1 MAGRPEKQSAPEVI
15 LREVQE
21 ADLPVFFA
29 HQQEPE
35 ALYMAAF
42 TSKEPANWEAFL
54 AHWSR
59 VLADETNLTRTIV
72 VDGRVAGH
80 IASFFEEGRREVTY
94 WLGSEYWGRGL
105 ATQAL
110 RAFLHI
116 EQTRPLHARAA
127 KDNVGS
133 LRVLEKC
140 GYRKEGVFQ
149 KAVVKNGRLWDEHVY
164 AIVTPQVERVPL
176 DKG

>member
-42 TSKEPANWEAFL
+42 TSKEPANLEAFL

-59 VLADETNLTRTIV
+59 VLADEQI
-72 VDGRVAGH
+72 
-80 IASFFEEGRREVTY
+80 
-94 WLGSEYWGRGL
+94 
-105 ATQAL
+105 
-110 RAFLHI
+110 
-116 EQTRPLHARAA
+116 
-127 KDNVGS
+127 
-133 LRVLEKC
+133 
-140 GYRKEGVFQ
+140 
-149 KAVVKNGRLWDEHVY
+149 
-164 AIVTPQVERVPL
+164 
-176 DKG
+176 